1 MTTARLFRVV
11 LPVSDVERAVFFYA
25 TVLNDP
31 GERVSANR
39 HYFDCGGTILAL
51 VQPTGVEGTFARP
64 NPDHVYLAVPDLESV
79 LDRCRRAGATS
90 FDAQDQQPGIADR
103 PWGERSFYLRD
114 LDGNPLCFVEQT
126 TEFTGGAFVP

>member
-1 MTTARLFRVV
+1 MGTARLFRVI
-11 LPVSDVERAVFFYA
+11 LPVSDIERAVSFYA
-25 TVLNDP
+25 TVLDDP
-31 GERVSANR
+31 GERVSPNR
-39 HYFDCGGTILAL
+39 HYFDCGGAILAL
-51 VQPTGVEGTFARP
+51 VQPAGVEGTFARP
-64 NPDHVYLAVPDLESV
+64 NPDHVYITVPDLEPV

-90 FDAQDQQPGIADR
+90 FDVHGQEPGIAGR